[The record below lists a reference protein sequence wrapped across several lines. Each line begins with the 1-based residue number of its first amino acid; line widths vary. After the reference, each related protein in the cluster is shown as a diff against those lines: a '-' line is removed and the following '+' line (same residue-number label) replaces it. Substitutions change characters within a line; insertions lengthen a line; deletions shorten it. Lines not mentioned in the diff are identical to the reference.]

1 MNPRPPTPDPRP
13 RGESRKWVG
22 QSMRR
27 REDPRFLSGTARY
40 VDDVKLSGMLHAA
53 VLRSPHAHARIV
65 AVNAAAAAALPG
77 VHAVLTGQ
85 DVRRLS
91 SPTKPIIP
99 IPIEPQN
106 YCLAVD
112 RVRFVGEPVAAVAA
126 VDRAT
131 AEDALDRIDVT
142 YELLEPVVDPE
153 AALRP
158 DAPLLYPDLGHN
170 VVWHDTFA
178 YGDVGGAFAAAD
190 LVLSERFTI
199 HRYSSTPL
207 ETFGAVA
214 HEDPG
219 TGTITIWSNDGR
231 PGLTSGTVAAALG
244 VSQAQ
249 LHLIAPDVGGGFGN
263 KRRAAY
269 LILAALLARRARRPV
284 KFVEDRREHLMA
296 LMQAANGVM
305 DVEAA
310 VRRDGTVLALRVRD
324 VVDEGNNQVNPTL
337 HSLLKLGNIVNA
349 YGIKA
354 VGFEGTCVL
363 TTKCPSGA
371 NRGIGKPFMCF
382 AIERL
387 MDRLA
392 ERLGTDPIAIRRKNL
407 IPPEAFPYETPTGAL
422 YDSGDFGKTLD
433 AALALAGYEDLC
445 RQRDAA
451 RREGRCLGVGMALA
465 VEPGTSN
472 LSSYILTTGR
482 RLTSGAGEAAM
493 VRVEP
498 DGRVRVATGNV
509 GSGQSYETVI
519 PQVVA
524 DELGVSPE
532 AVTAAPGFDSFSHP
546 WMFAS
551 GNYSNKFSGMDIG
564 AIVGAARKVREKVL
578 AIAAHVLE
586 APRESLE
593 LADGKVMV
601 REDPRRSLT
610 LAQVAEVAYKNL
622 IALPGGSEPGLE
634 ARHYY
639 LSPVATIPDA
649 QRRIRAQ
656 LIFTN
661 SAHVALVE
669 VDPETGMVAIRKY
682 VVVHDCGTELN
693 PMVVEGL
700 VHGSTVHGIGGT
712 LLEEFVYNEQGQ
724 ILTTSFMD
732 YLKPT
737 SLDVPDIDIGHLE
750 TPSPFTALG
759 AKGVG
764 EGGSIPAPACLASA
778 VEDAL
783 RHLGVHVNDLPLTPR
798 RVWELIQGARAA
810 APGPA

>member
-1 MNPRPPTPDPRP
+1 MSGPGTRDPGRGTTP
-13 RGESRKWVG
+13 RGKWVG
-22 QSMRR
+22 RSMRR
-27 REDPRFLSGTARY
+27 REDPRFLRGTATY
-40 VDDVKLSGMLHAA
+40 IDDLKLPGMLHAA

-65 AVNAAAAAALPG
+65 AVDASAAAALPG
-77 VHAVLTGQ
+77 VRAVLTG
-85 DVRRLS
+85 DDARRLS
-91 SPTKPIIP
+91 SPMQPIIP

-106 YCLAVD
+106 YCLATD
-112 RVRFVGEPVAAVAA
+112 RVRYVGEPVAAVAA

-131 AEDALDRIDVT
+131 AEDALDRIAVT

-158 DAPLLYPDLGHN
+158 ESPLLYPDLEHN
-170 VVWHDTFA
+170 RVWHDTFT
-178 YGDVGGAFAAAD
+178 YGDVEGAFAAAD
-190 LVLSERFTI
+190 LVLTERFAI

-214 HEDPG
+214 QEDRG
-219 TGTITIWSNDGR
+219 TGVMTIWSNDGR
-231 PGLTSGTVAAALG
+231 PGLTSGAVAGALG
-244 VSQAQ
+244 IFQGQ

-269 LILAALLARRARRPV
+269 LILAALLARRAGRPV

-305 DVEAA
+305 HVEAA

-324 VVDEGNNQVNPTL
+324 LVDEGHNLVNPTL

-349 YGIKA
+349 YAIQA
-354 VGFEGTCVL
+354 VAFEGTCVL

-382 AIERL
+382 AMERL

-392 ERLGTDPIAIRRKNL
+392 ERLGMDPIALRRRNL

-433 AALALAGYEDLC
+433 AALALAGYADLC

-451 RREGRCLGVGMALA
+451 RRAGRCVGVGVALA

-482 RLTSGAGEAAM
+482 RLTSGAGEAAR

-524 DELGVSPE
+524 DELGVPPE

-564 AIVGAARKVREKVL
+564 AIVGAARTVRAKVL
-578 AIAAHVLE
+578 AIAAHLLE
-586 APRESLE
+586 APEEALE
-593 LADGKVMV
+593 LADGAVAV
-601 REDPRRSLT
+601 RGDPRRSLT

-622 IALPGGSEPGLE
+622 VALPGGSEPGLE
-634 ARHYY
+634 ATHYY
-639 LSPVATIPDA
+639 LSPVATNPDA

-669 VDPETGMVAIRKY
+669 VDPETGGVTIPKY

-693 PMVVEGL
+693 PVVVEGL

-712 LLEEFVYNEQGQ
+712 LLEEYVYDEKGQ

-737 SLDVPDIDIGHLE
+737 SLDAPAIEVGSLE

-783 RHLGVHVNDLPLTPR
+783 RHLGVRVNDLPLTPR
-798 RVWELIQGARAA
+798 RIWELIRDAR
-810 APGPA
+810 PG